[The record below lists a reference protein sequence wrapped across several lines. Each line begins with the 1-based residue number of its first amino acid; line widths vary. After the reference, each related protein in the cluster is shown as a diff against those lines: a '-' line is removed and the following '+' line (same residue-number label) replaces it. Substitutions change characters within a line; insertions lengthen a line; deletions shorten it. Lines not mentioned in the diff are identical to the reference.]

1 MASFYILS
9 MFFLLFAKSLVPGD
23 SAGDGLAQ
31 PYSSHYQGLK
41 KGASRERGVQF
52 QPTVVK
58 NRGIINVRVAS
69 EIVAKDKMS
78 LGERGFCWSRREE
91 PTLQDDY
98 MVAGKGSGPFEAR
111 IKGLKKATVYHLR
124 PFVMADSVPVYGDE
138 TAFTTHTFLSG
149 AKIQLKYVRGGTFQ
163 MGCQIEQFKGYG
175 DEFPVHKVRLDGF
188 QISVHEITCS
198 QYSAFL
204 NSKRVSPEGKM
215 GEVMYLDVQDG
226 DCPIRYSG
234 GQFVP
239 EKNKG
244 DHPVTEVTWFG
255 AQAFCEW
262 LGGRLPTEAEWEY
275 AARGG
280 RQREKSKYSGSSNL
294 RQVAWYQDNAGGTC
308 HQVGEKEPN
317 ELGLYD
323 MSGNAW
329 EWCHDWYDMNYYAQC
344 PCENPM
350 GPHSG
355 DTRIVRGGAW
365 NMDAWNC
372 RVSNRSSKSPG
383 ITYNYY
389 GFRLLIPVDK

>member
-1 MASFYILS
+1 MASFLMLS
-9 MFFLLFAKSLVPGD
+9 MIVLLFAGDNVAADLPDSGNLFPGTLQCSVKKKAASNDRKIRFQSTLLKS
-23 SAGDGLAQ
+23 
-31 PYSSHYQGLK
+31 
-41 KGASRERGVQF
+41 
-52 QPTVVK
+52 
-58 NRGIINVRVAS
+58 RGIVDVRVAS
-69 EIVAKDKMS
+69 EVLSKGNLT
-78 LGERGFCWSRREE
+78 LGERGFCWGLREE

-98 MVAGKGSGPFEAR
+98 VVAGKGEGAYETM

-124 PFVMADSVPVYGDE
+124 PFVMVDSVPVYGKG

-149 AKIQLKYVRGGTFQ
+149 AKIKLKYVQGGTFQ
-163 MGCQIEQFKGYG
+163 MGCQIEQFRGYG

-188 QISVHEITCS
+188 QISMHEITCS

-215 GEVMYLDVQDG
+215 GDVMYLDVLDN

-244 DHPVTEVTWFG
+244 DYPVTEVTWFG

-262 LGGRLPTEAEWEY
+262 MGGRLPTEAEWEY

-280 RQREKSKYSGSSNL
+280 KQEKNYKYSGSEKL
-294 RQVAWYQDNAGGTC
+294 QQVAWYQDNAGESC
-308 HQVGEKEPN
+308 HAVGQKEPN

-329 EWCHDWYDMNYYAQC
+329 EWCHDWYGMNYYAQS
-344 PCENPM
+344 PSENPM

-355 DTRIVRGGAW
+355 ETRIIRGGAW

-389 GFRLLIPVDK
+389 GFRLVIPVQK